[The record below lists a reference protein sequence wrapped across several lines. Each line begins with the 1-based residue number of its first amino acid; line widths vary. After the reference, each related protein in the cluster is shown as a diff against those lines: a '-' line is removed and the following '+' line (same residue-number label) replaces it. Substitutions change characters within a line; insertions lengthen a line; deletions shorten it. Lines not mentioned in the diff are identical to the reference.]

1 MRISAIISRARRAD
15 WQRASRALLA
25 VFLAAVFLIAVP
37 GLRPDPAG
45 GTFRV
50 LGYARDYLFD
60 FVDWEARTLFDKAVN
75 AIIAPQ
81 RYLPEDAQTDYVEKY
96 LTLVSQ
102 AQQLEA
108 HIYDIY
114 SDPTIRDPEAAS
126 VHLRAERDAL
136 RAEQRDRQALAEA
149 IVEDQVAG
157 VLVEAGLGVG
167 GVVVPPVAIRFT
179 ELPSVLIVSPRDRIE
194 RIGGYPLQHGIT
206 VEERERIETHVDAEL
221 DVSSLVTPIG
231 GLAVWPAMLVET
243 AYLPSV
249 YDVAAHEWSHHYLA
263 LYPLGF
269 SYGVTPELVTIN
281 ETVANIV
288 GTDIGW
294 ALLDRYYPD
303 LAAIPPDYTPMPV
316 VEVPPPEP
324 LHPDDPTV
332 FDFRT
337 EMRET
342 RVRVDELLA
351 EGRVEDAEAYME
363 YRRQQFAAQGYQIR
377 KLNQAYFAFHGS
389 YADQPGATG
398 ADPIGPALRELRYY
412 SGSLDAFIREVRG
425 LTTFD
430 QVVIALEQH
439 RALAGSQNAGA
450 H

>member
-206 VEERERIETHVDAEL
+206 VEERERIEAHVDAEL

>member
-179 ELPSVLIVSPRDRIE
+179 ELPSVLIVSPRDHIE

-206 VEERERIETHVDAEL
+206 VEERERIEAHVDAEL

-269 SYGVTPELVTIN
+269 SYGVTPELVTLN

-439 RALAGSQNAGA
+439 RALAGGQNAGA

>member
-206 VEERERIETHVDAEL
+206 VEERERIEAHVDAEL

-439 RALAGSQNAGA
+439 RALAGGQNAGA

>member
-45 GTFRV
+45 GTLRG

-60 FVDWEARTLFDKAVN
+60 FVHWHARPLFDKAVN

-126 VHLRAERDAL
+126 VYLRAERDAL

-243 AYLPSV
+243 
-249 YDVAAHEWSHHYLA
+249 
-263 LYPLGF
+263 
-269 SYGVTPELVTIN
+269 
-281 ETVANIV
+281 
-288 GTDIGW
+288 
-294 ALLDRYYPD
+294 
-303 LAAIPPDYTPMPV
+303 
-316 VEVPPPEP
+316 
-324 LHPDDPTV
+324 
-332 FDFRT
+332 
-337 EMRET
+337 
-342 RVRVDELLA
+342 
-351 EGRVEDAEAYME
+351 
-363 YRRQQFAAQGYQIR
+363 
-377 KLNQAYFAFHGS
+377 
-389 YADQPGATG
+389 
-398 ADPIGPALRELRYY
+398 
-412 SGSLDAFIREVRG
+412 
-425 LTTFD
+425 
-430 QVVIALEQH
+430 
-439 RALAGSQNAGA
+439 
-450 H
+450 

>member
-126 VHLRAERDAL
+126 VYLRAERDAL

-206 VEERERIETHVDAEL
+206 VEERERIEAHVDAEL

-316 VEVPPPEP
+316 VEPPPPEP

>member
-206 VEERERIETHVDAEL
+206 VEERERIEAHVDAEL

-430 QVVIALEQH
+430 QVVVALEQH
-439 RALAGSQNAGA
+439 RALAGGQNAGA